1 MILSSLLAAAL
12 QFSQPNT
19 PSLPLPA
26 SLTSLAMG
34 QPQEALPRR
43 GSLGASFAP
52 LPKEVSDRLG
62 LKPGAGLMVKAPVT
76 GMTADKAG
84 LKDGD
89 VLLMINDKPVV
100 QGGISS
106 LVRTLQSGAEVTFK
120 VDRGGKELNL
130 KGTMVERLRDP
141 GTKDYSV
148 AYSHVDTA
156 CGRMRTIISTPKKDG
171 KHPALFFI
179 QGLSPLSYDYVMD
192 GPTGD
197 VMRMAAPILH
207 EFAKSGFVTIRV
219 EKPGVGDSE
228 GGPYQNLGFTEEID
242 IYRQTMKQLKAM
254 KEVDTDKVLI
264 FGHSM
269 GGTFGPIVA
278 AESPVKGIAVYGT
291 ASRSWGEYLNDT
303 LRYQGLLGG
312 ESYSQAEESVRAGS
326 RTLGLWY
333 NDKKSP
339 EQIAKEHPTLAP
351 YVNSLLPG
359 GLFNGKSAQ
368 FWGELGTLNTA
379 AYWEKLDCS
388 VLAIHGSSDFVSY
401 EIDHRLIADIVKR
414 SHPGKGRFVSAP
426 AVDHLLNKW
435 GTEKE
440 ALANYAKGDFNPVM
454 NQILMDWAKEA
465 LKG

>member
-1 MILSSLLAAAL
+1 MILPSLLATAL

-19 PSLPLPA
+19 SSLSLPG
-26 SLTSLAMG
+26 SLTPLVTHQIQG
-34 QPQEALPRR
+34 GLPRR

-52 LPKEVSDRLG
+52 LPKDVSDRLG
-62 LKPGAGLMVKAPVT
+62 LKPGVGLLVKAPVS
-76 GMTADKAG
+76 GLTADRAG

-89 VLLMINDKPVV
+89 ALLMINGTAVV

-120 VDRGGKELNL
+120 VDRGGKELSL
-130 KGTMVERLRDP
+130 KGTMVERPRDP

-156 CGRMRTIISTPKKDG
+156 CGRMRTIISTPKKEG

-192 GPTGD
+192 GPTND

-242 IYRQTMKQLKAM
+242 IYRQAMKQLKAM

-269 GGTFGPIVA
+269 GGTFGPIIA

-326 RTLGLWY
+326 RTLGYWY

-339 EQIAKEHPTLAP
+339 EQIAKDHPALAP
-351 YVNSLLPG
+351 YVNALLPG
-359 GLFNGKSAQ
+359 GLFNGKNDR
-368 FWGELGTLNTA
+368 FWGELAALNSA
-379 AYWEKLDCS
+379 AYWEKLNCS

-401 EIDHRLIADIVKR
+401 EIDHRLIADIVNR

-440 ALANYAKGDFNPVM
+440 ALANYAKGDFNPVL
-454 NQILMDWAKEA
+454 NQILMDWAKET
-465 LKG
+465 LEH

>member
-1 MILSSLLAAAL
+1 MILPSLLAVTL
-12 QFSQPNT
+12 QFSQPT
-19 PSLPLPA
+19 PPSLIA
-26 SLTSLAMG
+26 SGASSSSFSSQTKD
-34 QPQEALPRR
+34 ALPRR

-52 LPKEVSDRLG
+52 LPKEVTDRIG
-62 LKPGAGLMVKAPVT
+62 LKPGAGLLVKTPVP
-76 GMTADKAG
+76 GLTADKAG

-89 VLLMINDKPVV
+89 VLISINGAAVV
-100 QGGISS
+100 QGGISALARS
-106 LVRTLQSGAEVTFK
+106 LTAGSEVAFSI
-120 VDRGGKELNL
+120 DRGGQTMTLR
-130 KGTMVERLRDP
+130 GQMVERLRDP

-148 AYSHVDTA
+148 SYSHVDTA
-156 CGRMRTIISTPKKDG
+156 CGRMRTIISTPKKEG
-171 KHPALFFI
+171 RHPALFFI

-197 VMRMAAPILH
+197 VTRMAAPILH

-228 GGPYQNLGFTEEID
+228 GGPYPTLGFTEEID
-242 IYRQTMKQLKAM
+242 IYRQTMKQLKSLPS
-254 KEVDTDKVLI
+254 VDSDKVLI

-269 GGTFGPIVA
+269 GGTFGPIIA
-278 AESPVKGIAVYGT
+278 AESQVKGIAVYGT

-312 ESYSQAEESVRAGS
+312 ESFSQAEESVRAGS

-339 EQIAKEHPTLAP
+339 EQIGKDHPALAP
-351 YVNSLLPG
+351 YVNALLPG
-359 GLFNGKSAQ
+359 GLFNGKNAQ
-368 FWGELGTLNTA
+368 FWRELGELNSA
-379 AYWEKLDCS
+379 AYWEKLNCS
-388 VLAIHGSSDFVSY
+388 VLAIHGASDFVSY
-401 EIDHRLIADIVKR
+401 EIDHRLIADIVNR
-414 SHPGKGRFVSAP
+414 SNPGKGKFVEAP
-426 AVDHLLNKW
+426 ASDHLFNKW

-454 NQILMDWAKEA
+454 NQILMEWARQA